1 MFTLRAPRTFKEWL
15 TSYWRFNWYYIPT
28 LSYLKIRKTYLLK
41 NYNDINWYFIY
52 YIILMIGKY
61 INKVQLK
68 KGEYNL
74 YLKNEQDIEKVLFF
88 FKYNINSQFKLLMDI
103 CGIDYMEKY
112 KSRFEIS
119 YNLLSVKY
127 WIRLHI
133 KIHINEFIPV
143 NSLIKIFKSANWYE
157 REIWDM
163 FGIFFKNHNDLRR
176 ILTDYGFEGFPLR
189 KDFPQTG
196 YIELRYNND
205 FKHLIYEPIELSQD
219 FRSFDFLSPWNQ
231 IK

>member
-1 MFTLRAPRTFKEWL
+1 MSFAKWLRSFLKFSPRS
-15 TSYWRFNWYYIPT
+15 SYM
-28 LSYLKIRKTYLLK
+28 KIRKTYLLK

-52 YIILMIGKY
+52 YIILMLGKY
-61 INKVQLK
+61 IKKVQLK

-74 YLKNEQDIEKVLFF
+74 YLRNEQDIEKVLFF
-88 FKYNINSQFKLLMDI
+88 LKYNINSQFKLLMDI
-103 CGIDYMEKY
+103 CGIDNMQKY
-112 KSRFEIS
+112 NNRFEIS
-119 YNLLSVKY
+119 YNILSVKY
-127 WIRLHI
+127 WSRMHV
-133 KIHINEFIPV
+133 KIHVDEFRPV
-143 NSLIKIFKSANWYE
+143 NSVMKIFKSANWYE

-163 FGIFFKNHNDLRR
+163 FGIFFKNHKDLRR

-196 YIELRYNND
+196 YVELRYNND
-205 FKHLIYEPIELSQD
+205 YKHLIYEPVELSQD

>member
-1 MFTLRAPRTFKEWL
+1 MKFIEWL
-15 TSYWRFNWYYIPT
+15 NSYWKYYWYYTPD
-28 LSYLKIRKTYLLK
+28 LSYLKVRKTYLLK

-52 YIILMIGKY
+52 YIILMLGKY
-61 INKVQLK
+61 IKKVQLK

-74 YLKNEQDIEKVLFF
+74 YLRNEQDLEKVLYFL
-88 FKYNINSQFKLLMDI
+88 KYNINSQFKLLMDI

-112 KSRFEIS
+112 KNRFEVS

-127 WIRLHI
+127 WIRMHI
-133 KIHINEFIPV
+133 KAHVNEFTPI
-143 NSLIKIFKSANWYE
+143 NSVVKIYKSANWYE
-157 REIWDM
+157 REVWDM
-163 FGIFFKNHNDLRR
+163 FGIFFKNHSDLRR

-205 FKHLIYEPIELSQD
+205 FKHLVYEPLELSQD
-219 FRSFDFLSPWNQ
+219 FRNFDFLSPWNQ

>member
-1 MFTLRAPRTFKEWL
+1 MKYLEWL
-15 TSYWRFNWYYIPT
+15 YSYWKFHWKYTPD
-28 LSYLKIRKTYLLK
+28 LSCLKIRKTYLLK

-52 YIILMIGKY
+52 YIILMLGKY
-61 INKVQLK
+61 IKKVQLT

-74 YLKNEQDIEKVLFF
+74 YLNNEKDLEKVLFF
-88 FKYNINSQFKLLMDI
+88 FKYNINTQFKLLMDI

-112 KSRFEIS
+112 KNRFEIS

-133 KIHINEFIPV
+133 KIHVNEFIPV
-143 NSLIKIFKSANWYE
+143 NSIIKIFKSANWYE

>member
-1 MFTLRAPRTFKEWL
+1 MKFIEWL
-15 TSYWRFNWYYIPT
+15 NSYWKHYWYYTPDI
-28 LSYLKIRKTYLLK
+28 SYLKIRKTYLLK

-52 YIILMIGKY
+52 YIILMLGKY
-61 INKVQLK
+61 IKKVQLK

-74 YLKNEQDIEKVLFF
+74 YLRNEQDLEKVLFF

-112 KSRFEIS
+112 KNRFEVS

-127 WIRLHI
+127 WARMHI
-133 KIHINEFIPV
+133 KVHVNEFTPI
-143 NSLIKIFKSANWYE
+143 NSVMKIYKSANWYE
-157 REIWDM
+157 REVWDM

-205 FKHLIYEPIELSQD
+205 FKHLVYEPLELSQD
-219 FRSFDFLSPWNQ
+219 FRNFDFLSPWNQ

>member
-1 MFTLRAPRTFKEWL
+1 MSFAKWLRSFLKFSPRS
-15 TSYWRFNWYYIPT
+15 SYI
-28 LSYLKIRKTYLLK
+28 KIRKTYLLK

-52 YIILMIGKY
+52 YIILMLGKY
-61 INKVQLK
+61 IKKVQLK

-74 YLKNEQDIEKVLFF
+74 YLKNSQDIEKVLFF

-103 CGIDYMEKY
+103 CGIDNMQKY
-112 KSRFEIS
+112 ENRFEIS

-127 WIRLHI
+127 WTRMHV
-133 KIHINEFIPV
+133 KIHVNEFTPV
-143 NSLIKIFKSANWYE
+143 NSVIKIFKSANWYE

-163 FGIFFKNHNDLRR
+163 FGIFFKNHSDLRR

-196 YIELRYNND
+196 YVELRYNND
-205 FKHLIYEPIELSQD
+205 YKHLIYEPVELSQD

>member
-1 MFTLRAPRTFKEWL
+1 MSFAKWLRSFLKFSPRS
-15 TSYWRFNWYYIPT
+15 SYM
-28 LSYLKIRKTYLLK
+28 KIRKTYLLK

-52 YIILMIGKY
+52 YIILMLSKY
-61 INKVQLK
+61 IKKVQLK
-68 KGEYNL
+68 KGEYNV
-74 YLKNEQDIEKVLFF
+74 YLRNSQDIEKVLFF
-88 FKYNINSQFKLLMDI
+88 LKYNINSQFKLLMDI
-103 CGIDYMEKY
+103 CGIDNMQKY
-112 KSRFEIS
+112 ENRFEID

-127 WIRLHI
+127 WTRMHI
-133 KIHINEFIPV
+133 KVHVNEFIPV
-143 NSLIKIFKSANWYE
+143 NSVIKIFKSANWYE

-163 FGIFFKNHNDLRR
+163 FGIFFKNHSDLRR

-196 YIELRYNND
+196 YVELRYNND
-205 FKHLIYEPIELSQD
+205 YKHLIYEPVELTQD

>member
-1 MFTLRAPRTFKEWL
+1 MKFIEWL
-15 TSYWRFNWYYIPT
+15 YSFWKFYWHYTPV

-52 YIILMIGKY
+52 YIILMLGKY
-61 INKVQLK
+61 ISKVQLK
-68 KGEYNL
+68 KGEHHL
-74 YLKNEQDIEKVLFF
+74 YLNNEKDLDKVLFF
-88 FKYNINSQFKLLMDI
+88 LKYHINTQFKLLMDI
-103 CGIDYMEKY
+103 CGIDFMEKY
-112 KSRFEIS
+112 KNRFEIN
-119 YNLLSVKY
+119 YNLLSIKY
-127 WIRLHI
+127 WVRLHI
-133 KIHINEFIPV
+133 KIHVNEFIPV
-143 NSLIKIFKSANWYE
+143 NSIIKIFKSANWYE

-205 FKHLIYEPIELSQD
+205 FKHLIYEPLELSQD

>member
-1 MFTLRAPRTFKEWL
+1 MSFADWLKSYFKFSPR
-15 TSYWRFNWYYIPT
+15 S
-28 LSYLKIRKTYLLK
+28 SYLKIRKTYLLK

-52 YIILMIGKY
+52 YIILMLGKY
-61 INKVQLK
+61 IKKVELK
-68 KGEYNL
+68 KGEYKL
-74 YLKNEQDIEKVLFF
+74 YLRNSQDIEKVLFF

-103 CGIDYMEKY
+103 CGIDNMQKY
-112 KSRFEIS
+112 RNRFEIN

-127 WIRLHI
+127 WQR
-133 KIHINEFIPV
+133 IHVKVQVNEFVPV
-143 NSLIKIFKSANWYE
+143 NSVINIFKSANWYE
-157 REIWDM
+157 REVWDM
-163 FGIFFKNHNDLRR
+163 FGIFFKNHTDLRR

-196 YIELRYNND
+196 YVELRYNND
-205 FKHLIYEPIELSQD
+205 YKHLIYEPVELSQD

>member
-1 MFTLRAPRTFKEWL
+1 MSYSDWLKSFLRNLPKV
-15 TSYWRFNWYYIPT
+15 SYM
-28 LSYLKIRKTYLLK
+28 KIRNTVLLK

-52 YIILMIGKY
+52 YIILMLGKY
-61 INKVQLK
+61 IK
-68 KGEYNL
+68 KIKLSRGEYHI
-74 YLKNEQDIEKVLFF
+74 YLKDYNDLEKVLYFI
-88 FKYNINSQFKLLMDI
+88 KYNMICQFKILIDI
-103 CGIDYMEKY
+103 CGVDFIQNSKN
-112 KSRFEIS
+112 RFEIN

-127 WIRLHI
+127 WSRLHI
-133 KIHINEFIPV
+133 KINVNEFIAVP
-143 NSLIKIFKSANWYE
+143 SIIKIFKSANWYE
-157 REIWDM
+157 REVWDM

-205 FKHLIYEPIELSQD
+205 YKHLIYEPLELSQD
-219 FRSFDFLSPWNQ
+219 FRNFDFISPWNQ

>member
-1 MFTLRAPRTFKEWL
+1 MFILRAPRKFKEWL
-15 TSYWRFNWYYIPT
+15 TSYWKFNSFYIPM
-28 LSYLKIRKTYLLK
+28 LSHLKIRKTYLLK
-41 NYNDINWYFIY
+41 NYNDINWYFVY
-52 YIILMIGKY
+52 YIVLMLGKY
-61 INKVQLK
+61 INKIQLK

-74 YLKNEQDIEKVLFF
+74 YLNTEKDLDKVIYF
-88 FKYNINSQFKLLMDI
+88 FKYNINTQLKLLMDI

-112 KSRFEIS
+112 KNRFEIS

-163 FGIFFKNHNDLRR
+163 FGIFFKNHIDLRR

>member
-1 MFTLRAPRTFKEWL
+1 MSYADWLKSFWRLMPRS
-15 TSYWRFNWYYIPT
+15 SYV
-28 LSYLKIRKTYLLK
+28 KIRKTYLLK

-52 YIILMIGKY
+52 YIILMLGKY
-61 INKVQLK
+61 IKRVQLK
-68 KGEYNL
+68 KGEYNI
-74 YLKNEQDIEKVLFF
+74 YLNTSEDIEKVLYFL
-88 FKYNINSQFKLLMDI
+88 KYNINSQFKLLMDI
-103 CGIDYMEKY
+103 CGIDNIQRDKN
-112 KSRFEIS
+112 RFEIS

-127 WIRLHI
+127 NIRIHI
-133 KIHINEFIPV
+133 KTYINEFVPI
-143 NSLIKIFKSANWYE
+143 NSVIKIFKSANWYE

-163 FGIFFKNHNDLRR
+163 FGIFFKNHKDLRR

-196 YIELRYNND
+196 YVELRYNND
-205 FKHLIYEPIELSQD
+205 YKHLIYEPVELSQD